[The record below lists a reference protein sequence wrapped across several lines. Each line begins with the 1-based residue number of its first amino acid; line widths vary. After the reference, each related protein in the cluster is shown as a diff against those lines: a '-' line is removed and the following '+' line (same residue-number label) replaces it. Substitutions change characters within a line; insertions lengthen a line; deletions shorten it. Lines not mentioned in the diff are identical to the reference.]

1 MKIQDLLNQS
11 KPCWKY
17 AAMSQFKKWYCY
29 TEKPEL
35 GWNDLAEQEGFDP
48 YEWVMVDG
56 YQMPCLSDFFDIE
69 PFDGDWKD
77 SLICRE
83 ECGL

>member
-1 MKIQDLLNQS
+1 MKIQDILNQV

-17 AAMSQFKKWYCY
+17 AAMDSDFSWYLF
-29 TEKPEL
+29 TEKPFPHKA
-35 GWNDLAEQEGFDP
+35 GVWMTRGEGRAP
-48 YEWVMVDG
+48 SVDRT
-56 YQMPCLSDFFDIE
+56 LDIE

-83 ECGL
+83 ERRL

>member
-1 MKIQDLLNQS
+1 MKIQDILNQAKS
-11 KPCWKY
+11 CWKY
-17 AAMSQFKKWYCY
+17 AAMDQFKKWRCY

-35 GWNDLAEQEGFDP
+35 VWNDLAEHEGFDP
-48 YEWVMVDG
+48 YEWVMADG
-56 YQMPCLSDFFDIE
+56 YIMLCLSDFFDIE

>member
-17 AAMSQFKKWYCY
+17 AAMDWDETWWLYR
-29 TEKPEL
+29 EKPYVEGNML
-35 GWNDLAEQEGFDP
+35 TWTHECEFDL
-48 YEWVMVDG
+48 YEYFAKDVGNV
-56 YQMPCLSDFFDIE
+56 FDIE

-83 ECGL
+83 ERGL

>member
-1 MKIQDLLNQS
+1 MKIQDILNQS
-11 KPCWKY
+11 KSCWKY
-17 AAMSQFKKWYCY
+17 AAMDQFKKWRCY
-29 TEKPEL
+29 TDKPKLE
-35 GWNDLAEQEGFDP
+35 WNDLAEQEGFDP
-48 YEWVMVDG
+48 YEWVMADG
-56 YQMPCLSDFFDIE
+56 YIMPCLSDSFDIE

>member
-1 MKIQDLLNQS
+1 MKQMRTY
-11 KPCWKY
+11 WKY

-35 GWNDLAEQEGFDP
+35 GWNDLAEHEGFDP

-69 PFDGDWKD
+69 PFKGDWKD
-77 SLICRE
+77 SLIVRGE
-83 ECGL
+83 E

>member
-17 AAMSQFKKWYCY
+17 AAMDWDGTWYLY
-29 TEKPEL
+29 QEKPYI
-35 GWNDLAEQEGFDP
+35 EGDIWAHECAFDSEE
-48 YEWVMVDG
+48 YFAKDVG
-56 YQMPCLSDFFDIE
+56 NIFYIE

-77 SLICRE
+77 SLIERE
-83 ECGL
+83 E

>member
-17 AAMSQFKKWYCY
+17 AAMDCDGSWYLF
-29 TEKPEL
+29 TDKPFPHKAGLWMYYE
-35 GWNDLAEQEGFDP
+35 EGHTTNISHAF
-48 YEWVMVDG
+48 E
-56 YQMPCLSDFFDIE
+56 IE

-77 SLICRE
+77 SLIERKE
-83 ECGL
+83 